1 MTKDAIKSWL
11 IENYG
16 DQVSAAGSLRKILAD
31 MNLSHVSLKTIKIA
45 RDEWEDEVLAK
56 QMSNTQAELE
66 SFNLRQDELSQALWQ
81 IIRPIIEE
89 AKNRQNS
96 TNQQQIDD
104 ARLETQAAI
113 DSESKLLVNVENLQL
128 QLNKLQSQYQSLEQ
142 DYKALEEKH
151 NKTLGALEALK
162 GELTNKDQRI
172 NDLTMMNAK
181 LEMRL
186 ISEDEKI

>member
-142 DYKALEEKH
+142 DYKALEERH

-172 NDLTMMNAK
+172 NDLTMTNAK

>member
-1 MTKDAIKSWL
+1 MTQDAIKSWL

-81 IIRPIIEE
+81 IIRPIVEE

-113 DSESKLLVNVENLQL
+113 ESESKLLLNVENLQL